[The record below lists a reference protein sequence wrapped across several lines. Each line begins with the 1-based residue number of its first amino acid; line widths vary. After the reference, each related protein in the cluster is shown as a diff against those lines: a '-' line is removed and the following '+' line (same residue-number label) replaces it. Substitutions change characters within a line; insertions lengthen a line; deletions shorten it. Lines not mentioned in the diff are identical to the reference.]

1 MTDAEQKE
9 PGRRNWITKKNF
21 YIATALSALVWL
33 GYTLDGR
40 ASLLEALIMI
50 LVSGVFWGAV
60 FTAFIRLSTTQK
72 NKDND
77 KWGRK

>member
-1 MTDAEQKE
+1 MRDAERKE
-9 PGRRNWITKKNF
+9 SGLRNWITKKNF
-21 YIATALSALVWL
+21 YIASALSALVWL
-33 GYTLDGR
+33 GYTLDGK

-50 LVSGVFWGAV
+50 PVSGLFWGAI
-60 FTAFIRLSTTQK
+60 FTAFTRPYTPK

>member
-9 PGRRNWITKKNF
+9 PDRRTWIIKTNF

-50 LVSGVFWGAV
+50 PVSEVFWGSV
-60 FTAFIRLSTTQK
+60 L
-72 NKDND
+72 
-77 KWGRK
+77 